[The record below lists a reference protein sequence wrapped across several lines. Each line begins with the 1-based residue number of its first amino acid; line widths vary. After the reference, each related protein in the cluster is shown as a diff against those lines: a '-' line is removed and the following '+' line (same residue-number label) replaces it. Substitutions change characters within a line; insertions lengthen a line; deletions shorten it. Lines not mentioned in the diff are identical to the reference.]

1 MITKKLIVQLFT
13 RIFKLE
19 EVPEVYQNFGETF
32 VRGLDIHGPR
42 KTKALRDNHKLHVDR
57 NLRKVI
63 MKHSALKRKASKTK
77 HQGDITRY
85 EKQRNLVVKLN
96 GETKLHYVND
106 LKTSKNLKP
115 Y

>member
-1 MITKKLIVQLFT
+1 MITKKLIVQLFI

-19 EVPEVYQNFGETF
+19 EVPELYQNFGETF
-32 VRGLDIHGPR
+32 VRGLDIHEPR
-42 KTKALRDNHKLHVDR
+42 KTKVLRDNHKLHVDR
-57 NLRKVI
+57 NLRKII
-63 MKHSALKRKASKTK
+63 MKRSALKRKASKTK
-77 HQGDITRY
+77 QQRDITKY